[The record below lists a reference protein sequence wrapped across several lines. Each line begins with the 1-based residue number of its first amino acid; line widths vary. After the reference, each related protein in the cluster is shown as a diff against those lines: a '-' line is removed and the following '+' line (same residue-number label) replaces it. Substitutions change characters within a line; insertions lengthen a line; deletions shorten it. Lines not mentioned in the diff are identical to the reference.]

1 MSRKM
6 KDSGIEWIGYI
17 PDEWKIVSLSKI
29 AKIQTGS
36 TPTKSN
42 QEQFYSDEF
51 GIPWIKAEDLG
62 TGVSINNTSEF
73 LTPYGC
79 DKGRVF
85 PPNTV
90 YICCIA
96 SVGKVGYSCIE
107 CSCNQQIN
115 ALIFNDLYYWK
126 FGYYVSLSQEME
138 YINNS
143 SGNVMKIINSDK
155 QGRIKC
161 PLPPVSEQQKIAY
174 YLDDKCKEID
184 NIISKTQA
192 SIEEYKKIK
201 QSIIT
206 QAVTK
211 GVRGDREM
219 KDSGIE
225 WIGTV
230 PDSWGVVKGHRII
243 TGTQNG
249 LTRRDLSESKGN
261 IVLKLKN
268 IKDDGSLSY
277 DEVNRIELNDQEII
291 RYKLN
296 DGDFLFVRVNGSK
309 NLVGKCSIFKDM
321 GEIVG
326 FNDHIIRVRFNDL
339 CSKQFLKYYLL
350 SEIGKIE
357 IDIHT
362 NTAAGQYTISGDGLR
377 DLRFIIPPK
386 NEQIEIADYLNEKCE
401 IIDNMIHNKDAI
413 IKELEVYKKSLIY
426 EYITGKKEVV

>member
-1 MSRKM
+1 MSRTM
-6 KDSGIEWIGYI
+6 KD
-17 PDEWKIVSLSKI
+17 
-29 AKIQTGS
+29 T
-36 TPTKSN
+36 
-42 QEQFYSDEF
+42 
-51 GIPWIKAEDLG
+51 GIPWVGSIPQNWKLGRVKQGFFRKKAEAHEENPVVLSLARAGVKVRDISNNEGQLAESYYNYNPVVPGDLLLNPMDLYSG
-62 TGVSINNTSEF
+62 ANCSISKVSGVISPAYINLGAKEGFNPSYYDYYFKTQYWAMAMFAHGKGVSFDNRWTLNANDLLNYYIPIPDKCEQDRIATCLDNECKRINN
-73 LTPYGC
+73 
-79 DKGRVF
+79 
-85 PPNTV
+85 
-90 YICCIA
+90 
-96 SVGKVGYSCIE
+96 
-107 CSCNQQIN
+107 
-115 ALIFNDLYYWK
+115 
-126 FGYYVSLSQEME
+126 
-138 YINNS
+138 
-143 SGNVMKIINSDK
+143 IIT
-155 QGRIKC
+155 
-161 PLPPVSEQQKIAY
+161 
-174 YLDDKCKEID
+174 
-184 NIISKTQA
+184 KTQE
-192 SIEEYKKIK
+192 SIEEYKKLK

-206 QAVTK
+206 HAVTK